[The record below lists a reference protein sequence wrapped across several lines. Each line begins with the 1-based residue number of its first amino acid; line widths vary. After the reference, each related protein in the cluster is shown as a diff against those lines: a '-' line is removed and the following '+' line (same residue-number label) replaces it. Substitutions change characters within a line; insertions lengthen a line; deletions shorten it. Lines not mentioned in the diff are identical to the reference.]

1 MEHFLKIDGVI
12 AAQTHKIEPA
22 FRSILEEF
30 STIVEIGF
38 DRGALTLW
46 LHRNKKDNTK
56 LVSYDI
62 SFDNK
67 MIHDDQIDFRRGNC
81 FESSIVEEI
90 KSLIN
95 LPGKTL
101 VLCDGGNKEAEFD
114 LFSQFLKTGDVIML
128 HDYSHSSE
136 DYEQVMKNTGWKTPA
151 ESHFS
156 NIQNAVIKYNLES
169 YHYDM
174 FKNALW
180 GSFIKL

>member
-1 MEHFLKIDGVI
+1 
-12 AAQTHKIEPA
+12 
-22 FRSILEEF
+22 
-30 STIVEIGF
+30 
-38 DRGALTLW
+38 
-46 LHRNKKDNTK
+46 
-56 LVSYDI
+56 
-62 SFDNK
+62 
-67 MIHDDQIDFRRGNC
+67 MIHDDQIDFRRGNW

-156 NIQNAVIKYNLES
+156 NIQNAVTKYNLES

-180 GSFIKL
+180 GSFIKLWYQQYYNTVH